1 MNPMNLLRKLGL
13 GLVWLIIGTMV
24 VVFVLL

>member
-13 GLVWLIIGTMV
+13 GLVWLTIGTIV